1 MSYYNY
7 YKPKKKKVD
16 PNKQIEKLRKKDPDI
31 QPVIIEGRKIAK
43 TWWGTAWIQN
53 LESYADYSNRI
64 GRGKSYVRTGSVVD
78 MRIHEGHIS
87 ALVQGTRA
95 KPYSVDIHI
104 LPINEAKWKKI
115 TKKTSSSI
123 DSIEALL
130 EGKFPDDA
138 KELLTMKN
146 SGLFPSPKEI
156 SFDCSCPDW
165 ANMCKHVAAVLYGVG
180 ARLDDDPSLLF
191 KLRKIDI
198 NEIISKSLSDN
209 VDKLL
214 KAKGDKSRV
223 MDEDEA
229 LKIFD
234 L

>member
-43 TWWGTAWIQN
+43 TWWGIAWIQN

-64 GRGKSYVRTGSVVD
+64 ARGKSYVRTGSVID

-95 KPYSVDIHI
+95 KPYNVDIHI

-138 KELLTMKN
+138 KELLTMKD
-146 SGLFPSPKEI
+146 SGLFPSPREI
-156 SFDCSCPDW
+156 S
-165 ANMCKHVAAVLYGVG
+165 
-180 ARLDDDPSLLF
+180 
-191 KLRKIDI
+191 
-198 NEIISKSLSDN
+198 
-209 VDKLL
+209 
-214 KAKGDKSRV
+214 
-223 MDEDEA
+223 
-229 LKIFD
+229 
-234 L
+234 